1 MRRVRIE
8 MADCRD
14 ACFRESA
21 NNRFDQLCRRV
32 ACVTRCPDQTD
43 CRHRPIRNVRSI
55 AVIHISILT
64 VSNVASISIDRG
76 TVPGHLQNYRRKPPP
91 LSICTTRNA
100 HIRPHRACKTGP
112 RRKWAKKKAIIPAR
126 ERWPGGF
133 KIIGTPLRDKLLQLR
148 EEQSH
153 AKSPAWACFH
163 VDS

>member
-1 MRRVRIE
+1 MVCCIWIFGCITRRPLWARTGRCQ
-8 MADCRD
+8 A
-14 ACFRESA
+14 A
-21 NNRFDQLCRRV
+21 NSGHPSVCIKGQV
-32 ACVTRCPDQTD
+32 KTD
-43 CRHRPIRNVRSI
+43 CRHRPIRNARSI